1 MPCDPR
7 KPKQVQPTAFCHSH
21 TDKLQLQLYS
31 RSVSLK
37 NYVRRINILSF
48 ADAGSSNIT
57 KLPIRKPLSCPELI
71 FWIGKGY
78 REERKKESK

>member
-1 MPCDPR
+1 
-7 KPKQVQPTAFCHSH
+7 
-21 TDKLQLQLYS
+21 
-31 RSVSLK
+31 VSLK